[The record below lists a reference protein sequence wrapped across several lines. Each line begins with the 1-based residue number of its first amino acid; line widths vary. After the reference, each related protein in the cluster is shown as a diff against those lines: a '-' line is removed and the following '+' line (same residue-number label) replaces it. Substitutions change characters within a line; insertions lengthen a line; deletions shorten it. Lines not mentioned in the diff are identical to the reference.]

1 MPPRPDDVHEVG
13 LTGARFGG
21 APRRRRLFGRN
32 RDDAGAPES
41 GEYGVPD
48 FDDGSDT
55 ADGVGTTGARFAG
68 AGGYEDPPSGFVDPA
83 YGQPGEPESEI
94 PTGMPA
100 AVGWAP
106 DGYGGF
112 VPVQPEPVAPPVV
125 ETSHRFVRPY
135 VLTRGRTK
143 PQIDLAIE
151 TLISASRGPSQPAT
165 DEHLEYARIRELT
178 QQPRS
183 VAEIAALLEVPLGVA
198 RVLLADLAAVG
209 GIVVHDSATP
219 TGAAPEF
226 GLMQR
231 VLDGLR
237 RL

>member
-1 MPPRPDDVHEVG
+1 MPPHPDDDFEIG

-21 APRRRRLFGRN
+21 TPRRRRLFGRN
-32 RDDAGAPES
+32 RDEAESPES

-48 FDDGSDT
+48 FDDGTGPDD
-55 ADGVGTTGARFAG
+55 DGVGTTGARFAG
-68 AGGYEDPPSGFVDPA
+68 SGGYEDPPSGYTDAGSPR
-83 YGQPGEPESEI
+83 PGEPEPEV
-94 PTGMPA
+94 PTDMPA
-100 AVGWAP
+100 AVAWAP

-112 VPVQPEPVAPPVV
+112 VPVPPEPVAPPVV

-143 PQIDLAIE
+143 PQIDLALE
-151 TLISASRGPSQPAT
+151 TLISASPGSAPT
-165 DEHLEYARIRELT
+165 EEHLEYARIRELT

-198 RVLLADLAAVG
+198 RVLLADLAGAG
-209 GIVVHDSATP
+209 GIVVHTSATP
-219 TGAAPEF
+219 TGEMPEF

-237 RL
+237 KL